1 MRKIR
6 TATFTSLDGVIQA
19 PGGPDEDATGGFAF
33 GGWVWPHFDEASG
46 GLMDE
51 AMGRDYDLLLG
62 RRTYEI
68 FAAYWPHM
76 DDEIGRTFNA
86 IDKYVAAGP
95 ETPLTWAHS
104 HRLEGDLSEAVRA
117 LKASGDRDLLIQGS
131 SEVIHALLAHDL
143 IDQLTLLTFP
153 IILGR
158 GKRWFDATSTPR
170 AWALTRTRQ
179 SKSGVIA
186 NTWERTDLPPR
197 TGTFAEI
204 EPGEAELARR
214 ERWAREE
221 RTLSGK
227 ETRHDR

>member
-1 MRKIR
+1 MRRIR

-19 PGGPDEDATGGFAF
+19 PGGPDEDPTGGFAF

-51 AMGRDYDLLLG
+51 AMGKDYDLLLG

-68 FAAYWPHM
+68 FAAYWPQM

-86 IDKYVAAGP
+86 IDKFVAAGP

-104 HRLEGDLSEAVRA
+104 HRLEGDLAEAVRA
-117 LKASGDRDLLIQGS
+117 LKATDGRDLLIQGS
-131 SEVIHALLAHDL
+131 SELIHTLLAHDL

-153 IILGR
+153 IVLGR
-158 GKRWFDATSTPR
+158 GKRWFDSSSTPR
-170 AWALTRTRQ
+170 TWALTRTRQ
-179 SKSGVIA
+179 SDSGITA
-186 NTWERTDLPPR
+186 NTYLRTDLPPR
-197 TGTFAEI
+197 TGTFGEI
-204 EPGEAELARR
+204 EPGPAELARR

-221 RTLSGK
+221 RA
-227 ETRHDR
+227 

>member
-1 MRKIR
+1 MRRVR

-19 PGGPDEDATGGFAF
+19 PGGPDEDPTGGFAF

-76 DDEIGRTFNA
+76 DDAVGRTFNA

-104 HRLEGDLSEAVRA
+104 HRLEGDLPEAVRA
-117 LKASGDRDLLIQGS
+117 LKAAGDRDLLIQGS
-131 SEVIHALLAHDL
+131 SEVIHTLLAHDL

-158 GKRWFDATSTPR
+158 GKRWFAAGSTPR
-170 AWALTRTRQ
+170 TWTLTKSRQ
-179 SKSGVIA
+179 SESGVIA
-186 NTWERTDLPPR
+186 NTYERTDQPPR
-197 TGTFAEI
+197 TGTFGEI
-204 EPGEAELARR
+204 EPGDAELARR
-214 ERWAREE
+214 DRWARE
-221 RTLSGK
+221 
-227 ETRHDR
+227 DPA